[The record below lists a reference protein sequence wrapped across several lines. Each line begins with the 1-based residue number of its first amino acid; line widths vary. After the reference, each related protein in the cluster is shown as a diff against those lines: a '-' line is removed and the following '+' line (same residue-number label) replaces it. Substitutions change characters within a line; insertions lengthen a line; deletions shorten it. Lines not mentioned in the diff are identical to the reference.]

1 MLPTTVALHLR
12 GFYPGIKEAIVN
24 NIKSEHQLSQRHMYK
39 FYSHMIEDVS
49 KLHFKIV
56 HVLVIE
62 QFHCL
67 VLNQPECFGSAN
79 LLVPNI
85 NVVE

>member
-1 MLPTTVALHLR
+1 
-12 GFYPGIKEAIVN
+12 
-24 NIKSEHQLSQRHMYK
+24 
-39 FYSHMIEDVS
+39 MIEDVS
-49 KLHFKIV
+49 ELHFIL

-67 VLNQPECFGSAN
+67 VLNQPECFGSVN
-79 LLVPNI
+79 LSVPNI